1 MAKRKQRN
9 SWIMT
14 AIVPRL
20 TVIKTYKTKTMSVG
34 ILVQTNKTKV
44 LEHIVSVVVRVLVD
58 FILFWTAA
66 TQLAME
72 GIRKCTLLIS
82 ADLTRIPPSTA
93 GDAYAQGP

>member
-72 GIRKCTLLIS
+72 GIR
-82 ADLTRIPPSTA
+82 
-93 GDAYAQGP
+93 